1 MSEETKNSAEKNSVE
16 KSNVEKSNVE
26 KSNVEKNGAEKSI
39 VDQLAA
45 AIGATHAKAP
55 AAFLDETA
63 PFEGE
68 QKTWLNGLL
77 TGLNAIA
84 VAAQGDTADAP
95 GTPMSILYGSQSG
108 NAEAL
113 SKGLRKFAKTQ
124 GFDAT
129 VSELDGVDPQNL
141 AQMKHVLI
149 ICSTFGEG
157 EPPDNAQAFYRTLMS
172 DDAPLLSAD
181 VNFSVCGLGDSSY
194 AFFNQCAQ
202 DIDARLEALG
212 ATRVHAF
219 ASCDVAFED
228 DFAHWQK
235 AAFASEA
242 FISAAGA
249 ASGTVEPEVGPK
261 FDKNSP
267 FLATLMVAEN
277 LSSPESAKR
286 VNHIEISLAGGTDE
300 LDYAVGDALG
310 VWPVNCATQVQ
321 AILEALHLSG
331 RESVQLKAG
340 PASLR
345 AALLT
350 KLDITTVNAKTLE
363 AWGVEAVGAD
373 FQVIDVLRA
382 LGEPLKAQTL
392 VDGLRP
398 LQPRLYSIAS
408 SPKAHPG
415 EVHLTV
421 GEVHYALHNSAR
433 KGVASTFL
441 GERVG
446 AGGTVGVYLQRSAH
460 FHIPADDN
468 APLIMIGPGTGIAP
482 FRAFLEER
490 EARQALGK
498 NWLFFGDQHEKHD
511 YLYRDQMQ
519 QWQEAGILDHLSLAW
534 SRDTA
539 EKVYVQT
546 LIMAQGAEFFA
557 WLEAGGYVYVCG
569 DATRMAADV
578 DTAIRAVIA
587 KHGHR
592 DTLAVDAYIKRL
604 IAEHRYQRDVY

>member
-1 MSEETKNSAEKNSVE
+1 MSEETKNMAEKN
-16 KSNVEKSNVE
+16 
-26 KSNVEKNGAEKSI
+26 I
-39 VDQLAA
+39 VNQLAA

-84 VAAQGDTADAP
+84 MAAQGDTGDVP
-95 GTPMSILYGSQSG
+95 GTAMSILYGSQSG

-124 GFDAT
+124 GFDAA
-129 VSELDGVDPQNL
+129 VSELDGVDPQDL

-157 EPPDNAQAFYRTLMS
+157 EPPDNAQAFYNTLMS
-172 DDAPLLSAD
+172 DNAPRLSAD

-194 AFFNQCAQ
+194 AFFNQCAK

-212 ATRVHAF
+212 ATRVHAL

-242 FISAAGA
+242 FMHAAGA

-267 FLATLMVAEN
+267 FLATLMVTEN
-277 LSSPESAKR
+277 LSGPKSAKR

-310 VWPVNCATQVQ
+310 VWPVNCAKEVQ
-321 AILEALHLSG
+321 ALLDTLHFSG

-350 KLDITTVNAKTLE
+350 QLDITTVNAKTLE
-363 AWGVEAVGAD
+363 TWGVEPLGHDA
-373 FQVIDVLRA
+373 QVIDVLRA
-382 LGEPLKAQTL
+382 VDKPLAAQTF
-392 VDGLRP
+392 VDGLRL

-421 GEVHYALHNSAR
+421 GQVHYTLHNTAR

-441 GERVG
+441 GERLG
-446 AGGTVGVYLQRSAH
+446 AGSTVGVYLQRSAH
-460 FHIPADDN
+460 FHLPVDDN
-468 APLIMIGPGTGIAP
+468 APLMMIGPGTGIAP

-490 EARQALGK
+490 EARQAPGK
-498 NWLFFGDQHEKHD
+498 NWLFFGDQHEQHD
-511 YLYRDQMQ
+511 YLYRNQIQ
-519 QWQEAGILDHLSLAW
+519 HWQNAGILDRLSLAW

-557 WLEAGGYVYVCG
+557 WLEAGGYVYICG

-578 DTAIRAVIA
+578 DAAIRAVIA
-587 KHGHR
+587 QHGHR
-592 DTLAVDAYIKRL
+592 DPAAVDDYMKRL